1 MNPPLLITSAIFPPL
16 GVPYLGL
23 TNPIKRKLVAKAA
36 LIFWITKGARQIV
49 VADATG
55 ATLLS
60 DEEVAEMQSLKVDV
74 EQISYAQDSARLAE
88 RGKGYGEGRLIE
100 FAMENSRILGGNA
113 NFYKST
119 SKTFV
124 RNFVDICKI
133 IEQNPIDCLFWKKV
147 DPQHQLMQHIDCRFY
162 LTSKDYARHHLIP
175 AYLLADD
182 RVNAPCEQFIYAE
195 LTRSAKAAFA
205 PRPLV
210 HGVAGLDDQDY
221 FDQSLGALDT
231 GAPCWVV
238 AR

>member
-1 MNPPLLITSAIFPPL
+1 MSPPLLITSATRPPL
-16 GVPYLGL
+16 GLPYLGL

-55 ATLLS
+55 ANVLS
-60 DEEVAEMQSLKVDV
+60 DEELAEIQLLDVDI
-74 EQISYAQDSARLAE
+74 EQISYAQDTARLTE

-100 FAMENSRILGGNA
+100 FAIENSRILGSNA

-119 SKTFV
+119 AKTFV
-124 RNFVDICKI
+124 RNFADIRKMI
-133 IEQNPIDCLFWKKV
+133 GQNSIDSIFWKKV
-147 DPQHQLMQHIDCRFY
+147 DPQHQLVPHIDCRFY
-162 LTSKDYARHHLIP
+162 LTSKDYARRHLIP

-205 PRPLV
+205 ARPFV

-231 GAPCWVV
+231 ASPCWIVT
-238 AR
+238 R